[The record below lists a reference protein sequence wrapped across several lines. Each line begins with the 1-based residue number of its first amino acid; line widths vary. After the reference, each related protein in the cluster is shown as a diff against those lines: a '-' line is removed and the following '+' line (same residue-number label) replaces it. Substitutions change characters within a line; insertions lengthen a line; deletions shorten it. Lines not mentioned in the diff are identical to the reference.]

1 MSASAHTIS
10 ELNSWHG
17 FSTNKQPKTEP
28 ESNWNKPEGPQS
40 SKRLISKACRQ
51 VLMNPDSTQK
61 EILQASAILEKI
73 IRLKELGSA
82 RKRLNPKTKKVKNSP
97 INDILERASNS

>member
-1 MSASAHTIS
+1 
-10 ELNSWHG
+10 
-17 FSTNKQPKTEP
+17 
-28 ESNWNKPEGPQS
+28 
-40 SKRLISKACRQ
+40 
-51 VLMNPDSTQK
+51 MNPDSTQK